1 MKYRTL
7 LLALVLLGL
16 GLVLS
21 AGAASAATLT
31 WSNWRNNCGL
41 GDNVNGACKGSAAWS
56 YLTVANTGAVDLNL
70 GYKTE
75 KYSCDAGG
83 GDSGSCSQR
92 GWSNEW
98 SDSIYLPAGGS
109 GTLPNL
115 SQSSPS
121 SSCGSAQVDY
131 YYRDT
136 DGTLY
141 GPFWGYAWTG
151 TDCYV
156 APTATPRP
164 TRTRTS
170 TPTRTLT
177 ATATSTRTRT
187 PTATLSATVTAT
199 STGTSQAPTVT
210 PSATATLTSTPP
222 PTATS
227 TWVPPSTATATLT
240 AVPSPTAT
248 TPPGVNSDLNLTA
261 EYAWLLWNSP
271 QLGQPAQTLHGTL
284 AGSTTV
290 GQTIR
295 VRVTDPNGAEQTY
308 YATTDEQGNFVLN
321 ASSAGDELFGTG
333 TPGTWSAQAFDDSQ
347 GLESNQ
353 AVWTVEWYVIHTTQ

>member
-1 MKYRTL
+1 MNHRKL
-7 LLALVLLGL
+7 FLVLVLLGL
-16 GLVLS
+16 GPLLS
-21 AGAASAATLT
+21 MGVASAATIN
-31 WSNWRNNCGL
+31 WSNWQNNCGS
-41 GDNVNGACKGSAAWS
+41 NTNANGACRGSVAWS
-56 YLTVANTGAVDLNL
+56 YLTVANKGAAAFNVS
-70 GYKTE
+70 YKQE
-75 KYSCDAGG
+75 RYSCDLGG
-83 GDSGSCSQR
+83 GNGSACSQH
-92 GWSNEW
+92 GWTNGWGGSL
-98 SDSIYLPAGGS
+98 YLPAGGS

-131 YYRDT
+131 YYSDT
-136 DGTLY
+136 DGTVY

-156 APTATPRP
+156 APTATPHP
-164 TRTRTS
+164 TRTHTS
-170 TPTRTLT
+170 TQTRTLT

-187 PTATLSATVTAT
+187 PTATRSATVTAT

-227 TWVPPSTATATLT
+227 TWVPSSTATATLT

-248 TPPGVNSDLNLTA
+248 TPPGVNSDLTLTA

-271 QLGQPAQTLHGTL
+271 QLGQPAQTLRGTL
-284 AGSTTV
+284 GGSTAA
-290 GQTIR
+290 GQAIR
-295 VRVTDPNGAEQTY
+295 VQVTDPNGAEQTY
-308 YATTDEQGNFVLN
+308 YAMTDEQGNFVLN

-333 TPGTWSAQAFDDSQ
+333 TPGTWSAQAFDDSP

-353 AVWTVEWYVIHTTQ
+353 AVWRVECYVIHTTQ